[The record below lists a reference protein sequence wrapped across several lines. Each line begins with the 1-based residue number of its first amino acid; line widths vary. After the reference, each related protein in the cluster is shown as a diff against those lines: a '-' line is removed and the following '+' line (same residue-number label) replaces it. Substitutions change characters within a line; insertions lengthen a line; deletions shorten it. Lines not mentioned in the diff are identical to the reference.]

1 MEYVWIAILVLSLVT
16 EAITTDLVAVW
27 FFPSS
32 LVAIILALCGVPWY
46 IQLLVFLA
54 LGVVLLVATRPVCKR
69 WLDNKKVKTGTDLL
83 LGQTALV
90 TEEISNIDERGE
102 VKLNG
107 LCWSARAEDPTT
119 VIAVGAQVSVLE
131 IKGVKVIVR
140 PVVTLAPENEK

>member
-1 MEYVWIAILVLSLVT
+1 MEYVWIVVLVLSLVT

-32 LVAIILALCGVPWY
+32 LVAVILAICDVPWY
-46 IQLLVFLA
+46 VQLPVFLVIGIA
-54 LGVVLLVATRPVCKR
+54 LVIATRPICKR
-69 WLDNKKVKTGTDLL
+69 WLDSKKAKTGTDLL

-90 TEEISNIDERGE
+90 TEEISNIEERGE

-107 LCWSARAEDPTT
+107 LCWSARAEDPTM

-131 IKGVKVIVR
+131 IQGVKVIVR
-140 PVVTLAPENEK
+140 PTHTP

>member
-1 MEYVWIAILVLSLVT
+1 MEYLWIVVLVLSLLT

-32 LVAIILALCGVPWY
+32 VVAVILAICGVPWY
-46 IQLLVFLA
+46 VQLPVFLVIGIA
-54 LGVVLLVATRPVCKR
+54 LLVATRPICKK
-69 WLDNKKVKTGTDLL
+69 WLDGKKIKTGTDLL

-90 TEEISNIDERGE
+90 TEEICNVEERGE

-119 VIAVGAQVSVLE
+119 VIAVGEQVSVLE
-131 IKGVKVIVR
+131 IQGVKVIVR
-140 PVVTLAPENEK
+140 PNADRT